1 MSSSGGPGE
10 EQKEGSVM
18 VEFDD
23 GDRGWIS
30 LSSIRLLPPG
40 YQVHCRFLQ
49 INGFHFQYKHR
60 VSCLASLPMFCIL
73 N

>member
-1 MSSSGGPGE
+1 MSCTGGPGDE
-10 EQKEGSVM
+10 LKEGSVM

-30 LSSIRLLPPG
+30 LPNIRLLPPG
-40 YQVHCRFLQ
+40 YQIFCKHAVFS
-49 INGFHFQYKHR
+49 GFT
-60 VSCLASLPMFCIL
+60 

>member
-1 MSSSGGPGE
+1 MMSCTGGPGD

-30 LSSIRLLPPG
+30 LPNIRLLPPG
-40 YQVHCRFLQ
+40 YQIYCKCAVCPELKDKL
-49 INGFHFQYKHR
+49 IGK
-60 VSCLASLPMFCIL
+60 SLCK
-73 N
+73 